1 MKRVRYL
8 PNNPV
13 LTFELRHDMTGHGNE
28 SHASPPPQKKDL
40 IIVRYFH
47 LFIVCFNQ
55 VNFHQHDNVL

>member
-28 SHASPPPQKKDL
+28 SHASPPPQKKRL
-40 IIVRYFH
+40 NHRSLFSPFH
-47 LFIVCFNQ
+47 RMF
-55 VNFHQHDNVL
+55 